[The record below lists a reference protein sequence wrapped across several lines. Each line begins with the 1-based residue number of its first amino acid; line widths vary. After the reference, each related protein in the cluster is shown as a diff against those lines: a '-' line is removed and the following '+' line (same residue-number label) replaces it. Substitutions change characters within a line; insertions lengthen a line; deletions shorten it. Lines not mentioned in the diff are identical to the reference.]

1 MSLIT
6 AVAELR
12 EPFMWQPIGVEG
24 HYKIIP
30 GIEKDETL
38 DGMVDLLSMIH
49 PGDACRLEEMIS
61 WMETQAEDAIADGI
75 TDGFIEEEIEV
86 LRRYL
91 SIAQHMEASQ

>member
-38 DGMVDLLSMIH
+38 DGMVDILSMIH
-49 PGDACRLEEMIS
+49 LGDAEIL
-61 WMETQAEDAIADGI
+61 ADWLYQ
-75 TDGFIEEEIEV
+75 IEEEYGEDGIDH
-86 LRRYL
+86 RDQPITK
-91 SIAQHMEASQ
+91 SMAQHMEASQ